1 MPSGGRGMLVWLDK
15 RYKHPLIFITENGMA
30 SDEPDMEHS
39 LHDTSRQEYLHG
51 YIRGFGQALKQGVNL
66 GGYFAWSLMDNFEWE
81 YGFSK
86 RFGLVHVDYS
96 SLVRFPKMSAYW
108 YKKTIEANGANVL
121 MD

>member
-1 MPSGGRGMLVWLDK
+1 
-15 RYKHPLIFITENGMA
+15 MA